1 MKKIRAFSRSPMG
14 TTLMFMVA
22 VLLLMT
28 GTIGGVRATP
38 QIFNPEFYY
47 GGLELDE
54 IGITLLENGTP
65 VNSRNY
71 NQTNQAFDVTS
82 NNPDDNTQGI
92 LLKSMLGNEKLK
104 IGYTYDES
112 LSVENTGV
120 IPEYVRVTV
129 YKYWID
135 GNGKRFKVFD
145 KQGNDMMINNLI
157 DLKFRDEWVIDQD
170 PNAHGDPN
178 YSSTDSLTAERTVL
192 YYRNVLAPG
201 DKVEFAKSL
210 KIDNSILDYGM
221 KVPARPTNNTETSWE
236 WKWAVDD
243 LQFVIE
249 AEADGVQNHNA
260 RAAVKSAWGLTDA
273 DITRLGLNLP
283 E

>member
-14 TTLMFMVA
+14 TTFMFMLA

-38 QIFNPEFYY
+38 QIFNPDFYY

-54 IGITLLENGTP
+54 IGITLLENGEP
-65 VNSRNY
+65 VSSRNY
-71 NQTNQAFDVTS
+71 NQGKQAFDVSSNNTS
-82 NNPDDNTQGI
+82 NTEQGI
-92 LLKSMLGNEKLK
+92 LLANMLGNENLK
-104 IGYTYDES
+104 IGYVYPER
-112 LSVENTGV
+112 LSVQNTGV

-135 GNGKRFKVFD
+135 GKGNRFRAFD

-157 DLKFRDEWVIDQD
+157 DLHFLEGNGWTIDT
-170 PNAHGDPN
+170 NAQ
-178 YSSTDSLTAERTVL
+178 TAERTVL
-192 YYRNVLAPG
+192 YYHNVIAPG
-201 DKVEFAKSL
+201 PENKVDFADTL
-210 KIDNSILDYGM
+210 RIDNRILDYGM
-221 KVPARPTNNTETSWE
+221 KVPVSSANSKEMSWT
-236 WKWAVDD
+236 WTWVADG

-260 RAAVKSAWGLTDA
+260 RAAVKSAWGLTDN
-273 DITRLGLNLP
+273 DISRLKLNIP
-283 E
+283 EE